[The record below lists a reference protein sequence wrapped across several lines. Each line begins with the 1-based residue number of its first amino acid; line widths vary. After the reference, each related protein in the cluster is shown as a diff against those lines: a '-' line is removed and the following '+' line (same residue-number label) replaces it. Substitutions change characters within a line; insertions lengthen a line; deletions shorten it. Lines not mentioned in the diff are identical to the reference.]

1 VTLIDNNEVIN
12 SVITVINAQND
23 ANGVDFGIDFAV
35 V

>member
-1 VTLIDNNEVIN
+1 MTLIDNSEAIN
-12 SVITVINAQND
+12 NVMTAINAQND